1 MHFVAFCFRVERWHD
16 FVRFRSSRQ
25 KLEEEG
31 IEIIEVISAILNAVG
46 FDLDNLWME
55 EALHFLNHK

>member
-25 KLEEEG
+25 KSEEKEG
-31 IEIIEVISAILNAVG
+31 IEITEVISAILNAVG
-46 FDLDNLWME
+46 FGLSNLWME
-55 EALHFLNHK
+55 EALHS